1 MSEYL
6 QSGRLVPDEI
16 VNDVLRDWLGKP
28 ESSQGFIL
36 DGYPRTVSQ
45 AKALDDMTQ
54 IDAIINLA
62 VPDEVVI
69 ERLSNR
75 RICRSCGAIYNV
87 KYSPKPK
94 VDLKC
99 DKCGGELY
107 QRDDDKPEVIRER
120 LRVYEEQTQPLLDY
134 YKKRKTKLVTVKN
147 IQVDAPIDKVLQKI
161 LEGLRKAT
169 S

>member
-1 MSEYL
+1 MADYL
-6 QSGRLVPDEI
+6 QSGRLVLDEI
-16 VNDVLRDWLGKP
+16 VNDVLRNWLDKP
-28 ESSQGFIL
+28 ESSRGFIL
-36 DGYPRTVSQ
+36 DGYPRTVEQ
-45 AKALDDMTQ
+45 AKALDSMTR
-54 IDAIINLA
+54 IDAIVNLA
-62 VPDEVVI
+62 VPEWVVV

-75 RICRSCGAIYNV
+75 RICRNCGAIYNV

-99 DKCGGELY
+99 DKCSGELY

-120 LRVYEEQTQPLLDY
+120 LRVYEKQTQPLLDY
-134 YKKRKTKLVTVKN
+134 YKKRKTKLVTIEN

-161 LEGLRKAT
+161 LEGLKRTA